1 MGLGQAAVRLVAGIG
16 CRRDAPVEAVEAAVS
31 AALREAGR
39 DAREL
44 SLIATLEAKAAE
56 PGIVALSRRLGLRIV
71 VVAQHHAAAQ
81 AVPTDSA
88 ASRAATGLGSVA
100 EAAALAAAGPGARL
114 LGPRQASGAATCA
127 LAEGAE

>member
-1 MGLGQAAVRLVAGIG
+1 MRLVAGIG
-16 CRRDAPVEAVEAAVS
+16 CRRDAPAAAVQAALH
-31 AALREAGR
+31 AALRDAGR
-39 DAREL
+39 QAGDL
-44 SLIATLEAKAAE
+44 SLIATLESKVTE
-56 PGIVALSRRLGLRIV
+56 PGIVTTARRLGLRIAA
-71 VVAQHHAAAQ
+71 VAQPDAAAQ

-127 LAEGAE
+127 LAESAA